1 MSKLKTLL
9 GNSFSRNAVH
19 FRCVHINWLC
29 SIYRVDVHHVFSCWP
44 FVASIQRTRTAS
56 TNQGNIL
63 FITTVLIVANF
74 QFLKVALWIP
84 ILFIL
89 ICAFLVFMPIYVR
102 PYEVAAGLLITA
114 TGIPA
119 YLIGIYWENK
129 PAWLKALSSTNFL
142 IKIAIKYSD
151 NLTFFCLGKA
161 TCGVQKLAMAVKEE

>member
-1 MSKLKTLL
+1 
-9 GNSFSRNAVH
+9 
-19 FRCVHINWLC
+19 
-29 SIYRVDVHHVFSCWP
+29 
-44 FVASIQRTRTAS
+44 
-56 TNQGNIL
+56 
-63 FITTVLIVANF
+63 
-74 QFLKVALWIP
+74 
-84 ILFIL
+84 
-89 ICAFLVFMPIYVR
+89 MPIYVR

-142 IKIAIKYSD
+142 VKIAIKYSD